1 MKSQDIKKIQQ
12 SFMDSFN
19 EFSTHFYSLEKKDL
33 ETTYKLSMQLEN
45 IGMDYLLAV
54 AKSCKFKDTFE
65 AFYTPGFLDIQIKS
79 TKTGSEYHLRHDY
92 IFGKIEFESYIDN
105 PEYIKNLQDDFIL
118 EFFFTCSKYGFK
130 YEDNCGGTSGKSIFN
145 ASIKSNIFR
154 LFRNYTNYVVSNEE
168 GLDVFQNV
176 MFGSFKKEWVLGD
189 EHPLDISQLHE
200 ELCIAMKYFYKFNYY
215 LWKAKQNNK

>member
-65 AFYTPGFLDIQIKS
+65 AF
-79 TKTGSEYHLRHDY
+79 
-92 IFGKIEFESYIDN
+92 
-105 PEYIKNLQDDFIL
+105 
-118 EFFFTCSKYGFK
+118 
-130 YEDNCGGTSGKSIFN
+130 
-145 ASIKSNIFR
+145 
-154 LFRNYTNYVVSNEE
+154 
-168 GLDVFQNV
+168 
-176 MFGSFKKEWVLGD
+176 
-189 EHPLDISQLHE
+189 
-200 ELCIAMKYFYKFNYY
+200 
-215 LWKAKQNNK
+215 